1 MSIFSFL
8 EIVEISSTIST
19 LNSLFKSVQNHF
31 KHSNNAKN
39 VIGEYLGYGF
49 KDEDKNLRTK
59 PQSRAKIT
67 HIKKNEFEIEV
78 TDYPKTGMYCWRGK
92 FILDTT
98 KSGKLLWSYQIYQ
111 GRKDMHIYGEK
122 TIQIN
127 EKDNAVFVYLIDN
140 SGKYKKEVFRKKQ

>member
-1 MSIFSFL
+1 
-8 EIVEISSTIST
+8 
-19 LNSLFKSVQNHF
+19 
-31 KHSNNAKN
+31 
-39 VIGEYLGYGF
+39 
-49 KDEDKNLRTK
+49 
-59 PQSRAKIT
+59 
-67 HIKKNEFEIEV
+67 
-78 TDYPKTGMYCWRGK
+78 MYCWRGK